1 MHHNFINEI
10 GDLIKREG
18 SRSYL
23 NPTAGCSN
31 LYQASL
37 CGITAT
43 FSHMGLVRIHAHDL
57 DVSLVPAIVFTKG
70 SDWVV
75 SLWHKHLMAYSRSI
89 RTTLSPRD
97 IAA

>member
-1 MHHNFINEI
+1 MHYKLITEI

-23 NPTAGCSN
+23 NTASGCSD
-31 LYQASL
+31 LYQSSL
-37 CGITAT
+37 CGMTAT
-43 FSHMGLVRIHAHDL
+43 FSRAGLVRLHAHDL
-57 DVSLVPAIVFTKG
+57 DVSISTGLVFYKG
-70 SDWVV
+70 SEWCV

-89 RTTLSPRD
+89 RSTVVARD